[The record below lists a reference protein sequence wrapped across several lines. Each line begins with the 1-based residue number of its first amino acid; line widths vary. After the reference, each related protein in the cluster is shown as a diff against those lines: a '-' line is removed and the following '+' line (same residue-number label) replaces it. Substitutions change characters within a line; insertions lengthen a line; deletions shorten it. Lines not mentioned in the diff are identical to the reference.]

1 MDYNIGKEK
10 SSNTIKRE
18 KKMFGKKTEEM
29 WLIAGLGN
37 PGLQYEKTRHNAGFM
52 ALEQLAAK
60 YDISFTKHK
69 FEAVFGDGTIAGKR
83 VLLAKPQTYMNNSGR
98 AVSALAAFYKIPP
111 QRVLVLSD
119 DISLDVGKIRVRR
132 KGSAGGHN
140 GLKDIIELLGTEE
153 FARIKI
159 GVGDRPD
166 TDRDLADWVL
176 GKVPKD
182 EEEAFA
188 AALEKAA
195 LAAVEVLRSGVDSAM
210 NRYNG

>member
-1 MDYNIGKEK
+1 
-10 SSNTIKRE
+10 
-18 KKMFGKKTEEM
+18 MFGRKTEEM

-60 YDISFTKHK
+60 YDISFVKHK

-166 TDRDLADWVL
+166 ADRDLADWVL
-176 GKVPKD
+176 GKVPKA

>member
-1 MDYNIGKEK
+1 
-10 SSNTIKRE
+10 
-18 KKMFGKKTEEM
+18 MFGKKTEEM

-166 TDRDLADWVL
+166 ADRDLADWVL
-176 GKVPKD
+176 GKVPKA